1 MIATS
6 TLPGGMATAYIAL
19 ADALGIANF
28 EIGRGHA
35 GVFDG
40 ERVEML
46 WYIRRAVGGEIAFKC
61 IVAP

>member
-19 ADALGIANF
+19 ADVLGIANF
-28 EIGRGHA
+28 EIGWGHA
-35 GVFDG
+35 KLFDG

-46 WYIRRAVGGEIAFKC
+46 
-61 IVAP
+61 